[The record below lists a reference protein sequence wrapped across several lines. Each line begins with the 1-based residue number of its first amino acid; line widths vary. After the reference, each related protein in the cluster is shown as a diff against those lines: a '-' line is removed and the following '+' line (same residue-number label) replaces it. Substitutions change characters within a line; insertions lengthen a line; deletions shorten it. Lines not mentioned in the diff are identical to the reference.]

1 MHRIEWE
8 RIKNKIEKEL
18 AEEAV
23 VTYGNIR
30 NEIANIIGT
39 YEGDDGSF
47 YAKYDD
53 KDYNQYHRDTHHMMT
68 VEYINLRD
76 CREKT
81 EKCLKELGYVILH
94 TTESNNK
101 INIFFKRSDGL
112 KENIFYIITNGEDQ
126 NV

>member
-23 VTYGNIR
+23 VTYGDIR

-39 YEGDDGSF
+39 YEGEDGSF

-53 KDYNQYHRDTHHMMT
+53 KDYNQYHHDTQHMIT
-68 VEYINLRD
+68 VDCINLKD
-76 CREKT
+76 CKEKT
-81 EKCLKELGYVILH
+81 AKCLEELGYVIL
-94 TTESNNK
+94 TATENNNK
-101 INIFFKRSDGL
+101 INITFQRSDEL
-112 KENIFYIITNGEDQ
+112 KGNIFCIIVNGENQ

>member
-53 KDYNQYHRDTHHMMT
+53 KDYNQYHSDTQHMVT
-68 VEYINLRD
+68 VDCVNLRD
-76 CREKT
+76 CKEKT
-81 EKCLKELGYVILH
+81 EKCLEELGYVILSA
-94 TTESNNK
+94 TESNSK
-101 INIFFKRSDGL
+101 INIFFKRTDKL
-112 KENIFYIITNGEDQ
+112 KENIYYIIVNGENQ

>member
-53 KDYNQYHRDTHHMMT
+53 KDYNQYHRDTQHMIT
-68 VEYINLRD
+68 VDCINLKD
-76 CREKT
+76 CKEKT
-81 EKCLKELGYVILH
+81 AKCLEELGYVIL
-94 TTESNNK
+94 TATENNNK
-101 INIFFKRSDGL
+101 INITFQRSDEL
-112 KENIFYIITNGEDQ
+112 KGENQ